1 MVDDKRDFR
10 EETLLNASEFTLLR
24 EIAGDLGLSK
34 SATIRYCIHVVGA
47 DLIRRKHQFNTR
59 ILPEVLR
66 NAQ

>member
-1 MVDDKRDFR
+1 MVEDKRDFR

-34 SATIRYCIHVVGA
+34 SAAIRYCIHVVGS
-47 DLIRRKHQFNTR
+47 DLIRRKHQFDTR
-59 ILPEVLR
+59 MLPEVLR